1 MPIKKKTSQY
11 YMDQKTKS
19 KLGGINSSNV
29 SQLKKIDKLVIKKEK
44 PKVPTSE
51 FYMYVNGKW
60 QHKGQACRLCGLV
73 LGTRKVQDNHQ
84 YICKVLNT
92 KHTEDD

>member
-1 MPIKKKTSQY
+1 MPIKKSTEY
-11 YMDQKTKS
+11 YMDKKTKA
-19 KLGGINSSNV
+19 KLGGIHSSNAA
-29 SQLKKIDKLVIKKEK
+29 QTKKIDNLVIKKQK

-60 QHKGQACRLCGLV
+60 QHKGQACRLCGLI
-73 LGTRKVQDNHQ
+73 LGTQKVQDNHQ

-92 KHTEDD
+92 KQEDD

>member
-1 MPIKKKTSQY
+1 MPKNKTTSNNY
-11 YMDQKTKS
+11 LDQKTKS
-19 KLGGINSSNV
+19 KLGGINSSNA
-29 SQLKKIDKLVIKKEK
+29 SQLRKIEKLVIKKEL

-51 FYMYVNGKW
+51 FYMLVKGKW
-60 QHKGQACRLCGLV
+60 EHKGQACRLCGSI

-92 KHTEDD
+92 KHTED